1 MRVLVIGDNCIDEFV
16 YGACK
21 RICPEAPVPVFNP
34 IKTVQNRGM
43 AGNVVANLENHI
55 EVDFVTNPEKIIKS
69 RYVDEDSNQMIVR
82 IDANDRCERISREE
96 LHAVNYNKY
105 EAIVISDY
113 DKGFLDQ
120 EDIRYIASRHPLT
133 FLDTK
138 KKLGDWCESISYIK
152 INEDEYERTKFTISK
167 AVEENLIVTRGGAGC
182 EYRGEIYPVNKVEV
196 KDVSGAGDTFLSALV
211 YNFIN
216 SYVIEDAIKFANERA
231 SEVIQKRGVNVWT

>member
-1 MRVLVIGDNCIDEFV
+1 
-16 YGACK
+16 
-21 RICPEAPVPVFNP
+21 
-34 IKTVQNRGM
+34 
-43 AGNVVANLENHI
+43 
-55 EVDFVTNPEKIIKS
+55 
-69 RYVDEDSNQMIVR
+69 MIVR

-152 INEDEYERTKFTISK
+152 INEDEYERTKLTISK

-231 SEVIQKRGVNVWT
+231 SEVIQKRGVNVW